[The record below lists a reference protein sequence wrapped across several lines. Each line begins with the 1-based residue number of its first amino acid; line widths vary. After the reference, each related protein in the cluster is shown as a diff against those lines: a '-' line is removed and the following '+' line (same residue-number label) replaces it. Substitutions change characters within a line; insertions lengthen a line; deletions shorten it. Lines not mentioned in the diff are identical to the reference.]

1 MRTKKDFY
9 NQINNVTKN
18 GLKTLQ
24 ELSAQIVNIREKI
37 ESGKYSNGYVRTE
50 LIPQKDILKRQMEDV
65 RYKTNTEVQRICAE
79 YTDELRAQDDLDPSL
94 LTDDV
99 KLLKAGVKLTK
110 RDITAM
116 LNRNAGNHTMTQV
129 ILRYCKENDIDAG
142 VHYTGN
148 RPIIDNVAM
157 VPYTVETALKWSD
170 RQSTVYERLM
180 GVGSSMDEVF
190 NSED

>member
-24 ELSAQIVNIREKI
+24 ELSAQIADLREKI
-37 ESGKYSNGYVRTE
+37 GSGKYRSGYVRTE
-50 LIPQKDILKRQMEDV
+50 LIPQKDSLKRQMDDV
-65 RYKTNTEVQRICAE
+65 RYKTNMEVKRICAE

-116 LNRNAGNHTMTQV
+116 LNRNAGNHTMTQL
-129 ILRYCKENDIDAG
+129 ILRYCKENDIDSG
-142 VHYTGN
+142 VHYMGN
-148 RPIIDNVAM
+148 RPIIDSVAM

-190 NSED
+190 NRED

>member
-24 ELSAQIVNIREKI
+24 ELSAQIADLRKKI
-37 ESGKYSNGYVRTE
+37 DSGKYSSGYVRTE
-50 LIPQKDILKRQMEDV
+50 LIPQIDILKRQMDDV
-65 RYKTNTEVQRICAE
+65 RYKTNTEVKRTCDE

-116 LNRNAGNHTMTQV
+116 LNRNAGNHTMTQL

-142 VHYTGN
+142 VHYMGN

-180 GVGSSMDEVF
+180 GAGSSMDEVF

>member
-50 LIPQKDILKRQMEDV
+50 LIPQKDSLKRQMEDV
-65 RYKTNTEVQRICAE
+65 RYKTNTEVQKICAE

-116 LNRNAGNHTMTQV
+116 LNRNAGNHTMTQL

-142 VHYTGN
+142 VHYMGN

>member
-24 ELSAQIVNIREKI
+24 DLSAQIVQLNKKI
-37 ESGKYSNGYVRTE
+37 DSGKFSEKYVRET
-50 LIPQKDILKRQMEDV
+50 LIPERNSLKRQMDDV
-65 RYKTNTEVQRICAE
+65 RYNANMEAQRLCTE
-79 YTDELRAQDDLDPSL
+79 YTEELRAQDDLDPSL

-148 RPIIDNVAM
+148 RPIINNVAM